1 MFILFV
7 IFNMQEGEFWGE
19 GGLSYRIVLNVDLQ
33 FYINVL
39 FIVISLEL
47 TPFIMLHDAEL

>member
-19 GGLSYRIVLNVDLQ
+19 GGSYRIVLNVDLQ

-39 FIVISLEL
+39 FNVIYLEL
-47 TPFIMLHDAEL
+47 TPFIMLHDAGQ